1 MRTLGQFFISVI
13 FVSSLLLV
21 GSLQPATAENPKGPT
36 GPTPRFQSEP
46 EVLVTR
52 KPPKLNRGRVDGSIR
67 ILSGESFQ
75 VNGTA
80 TVTGDLY
87 VPGNPEIQTASN
99 ASYKTV
105 LPGKGNPE
113 PSSYTIRLNGN
124 SVVGTII
131 THTDPITMPAVPS
144 VSEGQGIRDVFLLKG
159 QDPGNFQTIR
169 NLTLTRWYNL
179 MLEVPEGTYGNL
191 VAHGKSGFIFGRENQ
206 ETTYNLQSLELNS
219 RTTVHIRGKVTLN
232 LKNGILLNS
241 KAKMGDSQNP
251 SNLSV
256 NMKNGGARLNSQSE
270 FYGNLTAPSGTVILN
285 SNSQIVG
292 FVVCDQ
298 AILNSN
304 SQLKRIGQ

>member
-1 MRTLGQFFISVI
+1 MRNPHQFFI
-13 FVSSLLLV
+13 LLILGLSFLFA
-21 GSLQPATAENPKGPT
+21 GSLQGATAEKREART
-36 GPTPRFQSEP
+36 GPVPGFQAQA

-80 TVTGDLY
+80 TVNGDLY

-99 ASYKTV
+99 ASYQTI
-105 LPGKGNPE
+105 LPGKGNPA
-113 PSSYTIRLNGN
+113 PSSYTVRLNGN
-124 SVVGTII
+124 SRVGNII
-131 THTDPITMPAVPS
+131 THTDPISLPSVPS
-144 VSEGQGIRDVFLLKG
+144 VSPGQGTRDVFLIKG
-159 QDPGNFQTIR
+159 QQPGNFQTIR

-191 VAHGKSGFIFGRENQ
+191 VAHGQSGFILGRENQ
-206 ETTYNLQSLELNS
+206 DTTYNVQSFELNS
-219 RTTVHIRGKVTLN
+219 STVVHIRGKVTLN
-232 LKNGILLNS
+232 IKNGILLNS
-241 KAKMGDSQNP
+241 KAKMGDPQNP

-256 NMKNGGARLNSQSE
+256 NIENGGARLNSKTE
-270 FYGNLTAPSGTVILN
+270 FYGDLTAPSGTLTLN
-285 SNSQIVG
+285 ANSRLVG

-298 AILNSN
+298 AVLNSN